1 LFQKIGREL
10 LLQDGSVE
18 DMPPK
23 AAIIKTNQ
31 AYLAT
36 NYHEHLPTSSADYNV
51 DAGWDNGT
59 GTWTGQVLV
68 YNKEQ
73 LASTFAGGH

>member
-1 LFQKIGREL
+1 MDVTTWLKKELFQKIGREL

-31 AYLAT
+31 ADLWT
-36 NYHEHLPTSSADYNV
+36 SYHERPHLSAVGD
-51 DAGWDNGT
+51 
-59 GTWTGQVLV
+59 L
-68 YNKEQ
+68 
-73 LASTFAGGH
+73 